1 MNNKHEPA
9 LFNLALVKQN
19 QMHWQ
24 DSIDGFHNYMAVT
37 GPRPSALTQIG
48 LSYLNLKD
56 WANAQS
62 FLEKSLRMLPTDM
75 NTLILLGD
83 VFLAQGQVGEAEE
96 KYRTALNLN
105 QDSGLEKV
113 LKNKIK
119 NISK

>member
-9 LFNLALVKQN
+9 LFNLALTKQK

-24 DSIDGFHNYMAVT
+24 DSIDRFNNYMAVT
-37 GPRPSALTQIG
+37 GPKPSALTQIG
-48 LSYLNLKD
+48 FNYLNLKD
-56 WANAQS
+56 WTNAQS
-62 FLEKSLRMLPTDM
+62 FFEKSLSAAPTDM

-83 VFLAQGQVGEAEE
+83 AFLAQGHAGKAEE
-96 KYRTALNLN
+96 KYRIALDLN
-105 QDSGLEKV
+105 QDSELGKI